1 VKDIFNKIRL
11 VYEDE
16 SNIDDYVIRDEIMID
31 LDVKLKKVIK
41 NFIYGEK

>member
-1 VKDIFNKIRL
+1 L